1 MIDLHDRLWKM
12 LPYEITDL
20 GFWSCLH
27 EAVRAISRMHIDV
40 CNVNNVNKDKSALAS
55 RYLLNKNRTLSH
67 RGVIVQS
74 LKTETWSLEDVR
86 SIDGDKFY
94 RLLTG
99 DELGS
104 FRQAQC
110 LRVMCD
116 GALARL
122 LNNKTKVLIALQ
134 PYFKIK
140 ANKCFLQGLNNGCSY
155 RKGLQHCIFELSNLP
170 FQLPLW
176 RLTCNLLSWFS
187 AQNFQFSPVDMTI
200 RSYLICSNISVFECV
215 NLTFDICF
223 SKSYIF
229 GMWTAYHISLTLH
242 NGNEQVLFYW
252 VHGLHKFTKA
262 EMIGF

>member
-1 MIDLHDRLWKM
+1 
-12 LPYEITDL
+12 
-20 GFWSCLH
+20 
-27 EAVRAISRMHIDV
+27 
-40 CNVNNVNKDKSALAS
+40 
-55 RYLLNKNRTLSH
+55 
-67 RGVIVQS
+67 
-74 LKTETWSLEDVR
+74 
-86 SIDGDKFY
+86 
-94 RLLTG
+94 
-99 DELGS
+99 
-104 FRQAQC
+104 
-110 LRVMCD
+110 MCD
-116 GALARL
+116 GALTRL

-170 FQLPLW
+170 FQLPLR

-187 AQNFQFSPVDMTI
+187 AQNFQFSPVDMII
-200 RSYLICSNISVFECV
+200 RSYLICSNISVFECE
-215 NLTFDICF
+215 NFDIYIINTSYCFYICF

-229 GMWTAYHISLTLH
+229 SMWTAYHISLTLH